1 MNRPRKREPNSNYKD
16 KTFRKCN
23 HKLTFPNNPNKISIS
38 TQTSKE
44 RKLAECKF
52 TNEEYTSVNSI
63 SLRSGTEAR
72 GIVVVLLCEFFCF
85 DFSLHSETAFS
96 MVALLGGR

>member
-63 SLRSGTEAR
+63 SYQGKLACCVTEQCSYLA
-72 GIVVVLLCEFFCF
+72 
-85 DFSLHSETAFS
+85 
-96 MVALLGGR
+96 